1 MQRKCCKHQSKCQG
15 KCLLWP
21 GMAMRSSPGLDTQTQ
36 ALGLTLPPGD
46 HRTWSDT
53 ALIWALEDSPPPPRF
68 LPQAA
73 YSRSSEPPHAD
84 LLSKP
89 EPTQGEVGQ
98 GRDRGW
104 REATEP
110 STFRAGRHTHPP
122 STARLRL
129 EIAGEKR
136 ELSVGIGKVR
146 FPTFNSPTGQGWA
159 NLSDQSLLSPSPR
172 TPQPPSPP
180 A

>member
-89 EPTQGEVGQ
+89 EPTQGEVG
-98 GRDRGW
+98 
-104 REATEP
+104 
-110 STFRAGRHTHPP
+110 AG
-122 STARLRL
+122 AGQRL
-129 EIAGEKR
+129 ERSHRAKHIQSWPPHSPTLHSSSEVGNCRGEKGA
-136 ELSVGIGKVR
+136 LSGDWEGKV
-146 FPTFNSPTGQGWA
+146 PYLQ
-159 NLSDQSLLSPSPR
+159 
-172 TPQPPSPP
+172 QPNRSGLG
-180 A
+180 